1 MAVDTRDK
9 RSSAMSFQGTP
20 IFPNPDGAI
29 TSVEDRQ
36 HMAYTYAYKF
46 LISAGFI
53 CLNSET
59 IGVPAADGSIG
70 VPTADVSIS
79 IPESTGSVEVC

>member
-36 HMAYTYAYKF
+36 HMAYTYAYQYA
-46 LISAGFI
+46 ITAGFI

-59 IGVPAADGSIG
+59 IGVPLADG
-70 VPTADVSIS
+70 SIS